1 MIILDKEFQAL
12 IPPLSAEEK
21 AQLEEN
27 IVAEGCRDALI
38 TWQGILLDGHNRFE
52 ICERLNIPFRTMEI
66 DLPDRD
72 AAEDWIDKNQL
83 GRRNLTPDQMSLLRG
98 RRYNRA
104 KTKGHGSKTGY
115 QNDTQNIKTADRL
128 AKEHGVSPATIKR
141 DGKIAAFMD
150 EHPEEA
156 NAVIRGEKK
165 LKDVK
170 KKIKKRKEE
179 KKFNASG
186 EGTATLYPV
195 DCMQFIYKSDTQY
208 DLLITDPPY
217 MTDVDDI
224 ESFVNLW
231 LIEVLKKVKDT
242 GRAYVF
248 IGAYPQEL
256 NAYLSKWYQNKLE
269 YLTLEN
275 ILVWT
280 YKNTI
285 GPSPKDK
292 YKLNWQAVLYFK
304 GLNAPALNTD
314 SLIEKFTVHEINAPD
329 GRLGDRYHT
338 WQKPYEIAELFI
350 RHSTQEGAAVFDP
363 FSGTGTFLLAAKRLN
378 RQAVGC
384 ELSADMIAIA
394 QERGV
399 NVV

>member
-170 KKIKKRKEE
+170 KKIKKLKTE
-179 KKFNASG
+179 KALVAAQKSISDEARQSIESVCDIRVCSCGELFASG
-186 EGTATLYPV
+186 IKPDAV
-195 DCMQFIYKSDTQY
+195 
-208 DLLITDPPY
+208 ITDPPY
-217 MTDVDDI
+217 PKEYLHLFNVLAESCAAAAVPLVAVMSGQTYLPEVMQMLCKHLKYRWALAYLTPGGQAVQQFPVKVNCFWKPVLLFGEAVDWIGDVCKSQTNDNDKRFHDWGQS
-224 ESFVNLW
+224 ESGMSD
-231 LIEVLKKVKDT
+231 LIE
-242 GRAYVF
+242 R
-248 IGAYPQEL
+248 
-256 NAYLSKWYQNKLE
+256 
-269 YLTLEN
+269 LT
-275 ILVWT
+275 
-280 YKNTI
+280 KP
-285 GPSPKDK
+285 GD
-292 YKLNWQAVLYFK
+292 
-304 GLNAPALNTD
+304 
-314 SLIEKFTVHEINAPD
+314 LIC
-329 GRLGDRYHT
+329 
-338 WQKPYEIAELFI
+338 
-350 RHSTQEGAAVFDP
+350 DP
-363 FSGTGTFLLAAKRLN
+363 FLGGGTTAVVSLALGRKF
-378 RQAVGC
+378 VGC
-384 ELSADMIAIA
+384 DIDAACVEKAKQRVEASWK
-394 QERGV
+394 
-399 NVV
+399 